1 MASSPRDAAATAT
14 PVAFALQELIA
25 CWDQG
30 YEALVRGDLER
41 VQALLDVA
49 DDHVARAGEGR
60 SDSPAEAKL
69 RGHAASARGRL
80 EHGMK
85 AGLTGLQDELARTRR
100 GAKVLR
106 GYGNATLG
114 LGGNVT
120 RDA

>member
-1 MASSPRDAAATAT
+1 MASSPRDATAA

-30 YEALVRGDLER
+30 YEALTRGDLDR

-49 DDHVARAGEGR
+49 DDHVARAGDGR

-69 RGHAASARGRL
+69 RNDAASARGRL

-85 AGLTGLQDELARTRR
+85 AGLVGLQDELARTRR
-100 GAKVLR
+100 GAKALR
-106 GYGNATLG
+106 GYGNPLLG